1 MGWNPNRIEMG
12 KMEQIGIK
20 RGKFWRKIQKIEKKT
35 QKIPNLINAQDLKI
49 S

>member
-20 RGKFWRKIQKIEKKT
+20 RGKIDEENFGEKSKKLRKKPKKS
-35 QKIPNLINAQDLKI
+35 QI
-49 S
+49 